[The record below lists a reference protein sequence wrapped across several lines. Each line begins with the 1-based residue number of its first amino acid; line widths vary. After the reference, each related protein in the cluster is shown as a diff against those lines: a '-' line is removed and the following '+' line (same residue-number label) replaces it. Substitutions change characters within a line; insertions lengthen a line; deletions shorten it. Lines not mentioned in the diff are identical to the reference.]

1 MKKLLF
7 SLACLLFISTQI
19 SAQTFVWG
27 KDTGGTS
34 TDEENETITVDGS
47 GNTYVAGRFSGQVT
61 IGTQTLTST
70 GGKDVYI
77 KKYDASGTLQWVKRI
92 GGSGDEY
99 ANDIIVEPSGA
110 NVFVVGSF
118 DGGVD
123 FDPASIGGVLT
134 SSGSSDAFVLKL
146 SSTTGNYVSALRIGG
161 TGVETAKALA
171 IDGATGRLYLTGNYT
186 SATMSSQ
193 ISGFASSTIS
203 GLASLGSDDA
213 YVLRLSAS
221 FATIWNAHL
230 GGTGSDSSID
240 IAMDNAGN
248 VLVAGWYSGTN
259 AHVRGGD
266 LVSTSLPTAAGADDI
281 VVFKINS
288 LIGNVAWVRR
298 IGGTS
303 YDRPYAIDSDSNGD
317 VYVAGDFRGSV
328 DFDPGTGV
336 VTRNT
341 GGNNTDA
348 FVLKLNS
355 SGLYSNVVQI
365 GTSSTGS
372 GAYDLALDASN
383 NVYITGAF
391 SGTIDF
397 NPGTGV
403 DSRSSV
409 GGNDIFTSSLTSSLV
424 HRWVRTIGST
434 GSDFGR
440 GVDVDGS
447 GNTYTTGYFS
457 GTIDMNPNAG
467 ISNFSCTT
475 RDGFIQ
481 KLGPP
486 TTCTLTTTATS
497 TNPTCNVGGT
507 ASVTASLGASPYI
520 YKWSNGSISSTI
532 SGLAAGTYTVTV
544 TDNAGC
550 TSVKVRTLTNQAP
563 ATPSLLSASASS
575 NSLAISWT
583 ASTNANGYTLRL
595 RKVGTTTW
603 TTLTSTSTNI
613 TATSLLSCT
622 AYEYQ
627 VAASCTG
634 GSPISAFSTLA
645 SASTIGCGGKTED
658 VVELNTLQVFPNP
671 ATNFVNLRYT
681 AQTEGD
687 ILISLVDMTGREV
700 LQQKATIGSGTNNIN
715 LNLDQLATGY
725 YIVEISDGVSKL
737 REKLMIS
744 TQ

>member
-1 MKKLLF
+1 M
-7 SLACLLFISTQI
+7 
-19 SAQTFVWG
+19 
-27 KDTGGTS
+27 
-34 TDEENETITVDGS
+34 
-47 GNTYVAGRFSGQVT
+47 AGRFSGSVI
-61 IGTQTLTST
+61 IGTQTLTSM

-77 KKYDASGTLQWVKRI
+77 KKYNASGTLEWYKQI

-110 NVFVVGSF
+110 NIFVVGSF
-118 DGGVD
+118 DGSVD
-123 FDPASIGGVLT
+123 FDPVSAGGILT
-134 SSGSSDAFVLKL
+134 SSGGSDAFVLKL
-146 SSTTGNYVSALRIGG
+146 SSTGTYASALRIGG
-161 TGVETAKALA
+161 SGTETAKALA
-171 IDGATGRLYLTGNYT
+171 VDGATGRLYLTGNYT

-221 FATIWNAHL
+221 FATIWNAHF
-230 GGTGSDSSID
+230 GGTSSDSSID
-240 IAMDNAGN
+240 IGIDNAGN

-281 VVFKINS
+281 VVFKMNS
-288 LIGNVAWVRR
+288 SGSVAWVRR
-298 IGGTS
+298 IGGTN

-328 DFDPGTGV
+328 DFNPGTGI

-341 GGNNTDA
+341 GGDNTDV

-409 GGNDIFTSSLTSSLV
+409 GGNDIFTNSLTSSLV

-434 GSDFGR
+434 GSDFGK

-457 GTIDMNPNAG
+457 GTMDVNPNAG
-467 ISNFSCTT
+467 VSNFSCTT

-481 KLGPP
+481 KLGLP
-486 TTCTLTTTATS
+486 TTCTLATTATS

-550 TSVKVRTLTNQAP
+550 TSVKTRTLTNQAP

-575 NSLAISWT
+575 SSLTISWT

-603 TTLTSTSTNI
+603 TSYTSTSTNI
-613 TATSLLSCT
+613 TATSLLACT

-627 VAASCTG
+627 VAANYSG
-634 GSPISAFSTLA
+634 GSPISAYSTLA
-645 SASTIGCGGKTED
+645 SASTLGCGMSGKTED
-658 VVELNTLQVFPNP
+658 VVGHNTLQVFPNP
-671 ATNFVNLRYT
+671 ATNFVNLLYT